1 MKLNIA
7 FYTDSYLPATDGVV
21 TSILGIKKELE
32 SRGHNVYIFSTYNIS
47 AYKKKYSNRKVFL
60 YPGFTFKQY
69 PQYNVAI
76 FPYSSMMKLRNID
89 ADLVHVHTPFM
100 MGFAGVL
107 NARALGK
114 PLIGSF
120 HTLINNKEL
129 IMQYYPKNKYL
140 KEFTGKYLW
149 SYVTFFYKRC
159 DLTIAPSEAVRKILL
174 KDGVERTEV
183 IPNGVDLKIF
193 NPKANGNGLRQKLG
207 IKSNEKM
214 VLYIGR
220 LSREKKLEVLL
231 KAAKILSRRED
242 MKVVIGGSGPAE
254 MYYKSMAL
262 RLGLSNVIFMGNVP
276 KEMLPK
282 LYAASDVF
290 CLPSTFETQGIVSI
304 EAMATGKPVVCADFM
319 ALRDLVID
327 GTNGEKFESGNYVEC
342 ARKIEKV
349 LNNPKPYI
357 KHAVNTAMKFS
368 TEKVATELIDV
379 YKKALENRRFT
390 GGEGYQRRE

>member
-21 TSILGIKKELE
+21 TSILGVKKELE

-47 AYKKKYSNRKVFL
+47 AYKKKYSNNKVFL
-60 YPGFTFKQY
+60 YPGVPFRQY

-120 HTLINNKEL
+120 HTMINNKEL

-174 KDGVERTEV
+174 RDGVERTEV
-183 IPNGVDLKIF
+183 VPNGVDLKIF
-193 NPKANGNGLRQKLG
+193 NPKVNGNGLRQNLG
-207 IKSNEKM
+207 IKGNEKM
-214 VLYIGR
+214 ILYVGR
-220 LSREKKLEVLL
+220 LSKEKKLEVLL
-231 KAAKILSRRED
+231 KAAKILSRKGD

-254 MYYKSMAL
+254 MYYKSLAL
-262 RLGLSNVIFMGNVP
+262 RLGLNNVIFMGKVP

-304 EAMATGKPVVCADFM
+304 EAMAMGKPIVCADFM

-327 GTNGEKFESGNYVEC
+327 GTNGEKFEPGNYRAC

-390 GGEGYQRRE
+390 GREGYQRRE